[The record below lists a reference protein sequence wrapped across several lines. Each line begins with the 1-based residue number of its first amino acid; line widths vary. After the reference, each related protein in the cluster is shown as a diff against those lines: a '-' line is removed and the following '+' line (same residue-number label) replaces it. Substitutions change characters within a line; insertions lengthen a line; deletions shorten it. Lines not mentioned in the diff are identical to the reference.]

1 MCSGISSDQKNNGG
15 IVDDDIEHIGR
26 EQNLLIRHDERLRAF
41 EQSLRKIEASFQA
54 DIERISAE
62 FTQYVKRVEFLF
74 IRNIVIGSAAIIG
87 SSVLVA
93 IVALVIR
100 R

>member
-1 MCSGISSDQKNNGG
+1 M
-15 IVDDDIEHIGR
+15 DDEQGR
-26 EQNLLIRHDERLRAF
+26 DAHLLIRHDERLRAF
-41 EQSLRKIEASFQA
+41 EAALQKIEQAFQA
-54 DIERISAE
+54 DINRISAE
-62 FTQYVKRVEFLF
+62 FSQYVKKVEFLF